1 MSPSAW
7 YLAVIGVSVY
17 SLLTDRLSLTDT
29 DADSQ
34 NDILHLLYWC
44 PHFLIFRSVLLIQ
57 SSLKFAYC
65 KKTLKVGNPGTCLS
79 LGTS

>member
-34 NDILHLLYWC
+34 NDILHLLY
-44 PHFLIFRSVLLIQ
+44 
-57 SSLKFAYC
+57 
-65 KKTLKVGNPGTCLS
+65 
-79 LGTS
+79 